1 MYVYIIL
8 FLSGEVL
15 AHYAPESESPNVG
28 TVLFKHSDSNSK
40 RWTRSRIS
48 LLQARKHFQ
57 KLIPSVYLTG
67 TINEKYV
74 ANLFQYFQ
82 TSYTTVKREV
92 KNPAMYNIMN
102 IALSDA
108 LGGYLKLWVLP
119 ITKYAY
125 YGGTVSLERAASIF
139 QVYDDIKAKLKTDGR
154 GWRSPNENLLNSVAI
169 NIASPMRFFFTRSMK
184 EPCKELT
191 YLEKTDTGLTIPL
204 PVINWNMLPVT
215 LFVPLKNQSLVS
227 VTSPNSSKTL
237 LKYYDIA
244 NKCIKT
250 QSPQKLDDF
259 NARFQTWLVNDV
271 APHLDDDNLYIA
283 FGGILILMNRT
294 KSFYGKVTDALDDNL
309 SKIRNKIV
317 SLRLPINCI
326 SMKHMIVYTI
336 LLIEIIC
343 FIIAV
348 VCAIR
353 SRRKSKR
360 AFFKKCF
367 KNIFKRKP
375 KFNIHRFSTDSFKNR
390 YMSDVSTRDKNGA
403 GGVKLLLKPRPRNLE
418 VDVHFP
424 PYDCKMR
431 RSCSSQ
437 SQNKTASEQ
446 MTLVNEIPRKSSLK
460 KIMPEFGSN
469 FMDLQDEE
477 FSNSQINNI
486 YQATNMNEMREK
498 SVTSREI
505 RGTNKNMT
513 LMKQNRKSIKQ
524 MLYSQEAVTSKPTT
538 TRTTSDCKSCL
549 ASGNKKKYSGC
560 EDSTSPANTNA
571 NYNERK
577 HEPKKVTY
585 NEPPTRSGRSRRREK
600 TPRQTE
606 NNPDV
611 ENQTEIHEQ
620 ARHEYN
626 DSRIESS
633 KMPQGQPDHPLLR
646 IKIDR
651 PETEIK
657 VGITSFRKSNEDI
670 KKPSRIPRLAVKD
683 AKTENNN
690 GDNNADSS
698 HSLKNTSNKND
709 TAGPMKNLEKRTV
722 DDSALNRPS
731 ASSKLNSTL

>member
-1 MYVYIIL
+1 MYVCLIL
-8 FLSGEVL
+8 ILSSQVF
-15 AHYAPESESPNVG
+15 ANYAPENESPNVG

-57 KLIPSVYLTG
+57 KLIPSAYLAG
-67 TINEKYV
+67 TINERYV

-169 NIASPMRFFFTRSMK
+169 NIASPMHFFYTRSMK

-191 YLEKTDTGLTIPL
+191 YLEKTDSGLAIPL
-204 PVINWNMLPVT
+204 PVINWSLSPSM
-215 LFVPLKNQSLVS
+215 LFVPLKNQSLIS
-227 VTSPNSSKTL
+227 VTSPNSSKTI

-250 QSPQKLDDF
+250 QSPQKLDEF

-271 APHLDDDNLYIA
+271 APHLNDDNLYVA

-294 KSFYGKVTDALDDNL
+294 KNFYSKVTDALDDNL
-309 SKIRNKIV
+309 TKIRNKMI
-317 SLRLPINCI
+317 SLGVPINCM
-326 SMKHMIVYTI
+326 STKYMIVYTI

-343 FIIAV
+343 ILIAV
-348 VCAIR
+348 ICAIR
-353 SRRKSKR
+353 SRRKNKR

-367 KNIFKRKP
+367 KKFFKRKH
-375 KFNIHRFSTDSFKNR
+375 KFNINQVSTDSSKNR
-390 YMSDVSTRDKNGA
+390 YMSDHSYRDNKGS

-424 PYDCKMR
+424 PYDCRMR
-431 RSCSSQ
+431 RSYSSQ
-437 SQNKTASEQ
+437 SNNKSASEQ
-446 MTLVNEIPRKSSLK
+446 LTLVNEVPRKSSLK
-460 KIMPEFGSN
+460 KILPEFGSN
-469 FMDLQDEE
+469 FMDLQDE

-486 YQATNMNEMREK
+486 YQNVNEMRER
-498 SVTSREI
+498 SITSREI
-505 RGTNKNMT
+505 METNKSIT
-513 LMKQNRKSIKQ
+513 PVKENRKSTKQ
-524 MLYSQEAVTSKPTT
+524 TLYSQEVVTLKPPT

-549 ASGNKKKYSGC
+549 ASGIKKKYSGS
-560 EDSTSPANTNA
+560 EDCTGPMNTNA
-571 NYNERK
+571 NK

-600 TPRQTE
+600 TPCKTKTS
-606 NNPDV
+606 PDI
-611 ENQTEIHEQ
+611 EINQTEIHDQ
-620 ARHEYN
+620 AGEKY
-626 DSRIESS
+626 DSRIESN
-633 KMPQGQPDHPLLR
+633 KKPQTQPDHPLLR

-657 VGITSFRKSNEDI
+657 VGITSYRKSNDDI
-670 KKPSRIPRLAVKD
+670 KKPSRIPRLAVKET
-683 AKTENNN
+683 KTDNYNEYSNPGSTLSLNN
-690 GDNNADSS
+690 
-698 HSLKNTSNKND
+698 TNKND
-709 TAGPMKNLEKRTV
+709 STMKNLQKRTV

-731 ASSKLNSTL
+731 TTSKLNSTL